1 MWSAEKRAEGAGVHA
16 PQAEFTFRTYCRQ
29 TFPYRIMEGLPV
41 IRPSDK
47 GAYQERLPTWRT
59 RLAGLVKADAVE
71 QVREARVAAHRI
83 KERMHF

>member
-1 MWSAEKRAEGAGVHA
+1 MLNRRLGPAHSGRVVDNSYLTGIREELA
-16 PQAEFTFRTYCRQ
+16 
-29 TFPYRIMEGLPV
+29 V

-47 GAYQERLPTWRT
+47 GAYQERPPTWRT